1 MQYFLLLQLHQQR
14 ASQDLRIHLHF
25 PFHKMVCDH
34 FFTFFAFS
42 TIWHT
47 FFFSTFHKYYHPLSL
62 PSIVSISI
70 PQPQSKSYLH
80 LATIHSN
87 NPVPP
92 LSAILAIKGTSG
104 IQWVRAFCED
114 WRFIDL
120 SLLSRIMDRDKSLIP
135 YHSDS
140 ENRHVT
146 SSSLWRRY

>member
-1 MQYFLLLQLHQQR
+1 MSSFCNYISNALVKIWEFTYTFLSTKWYVIAFLLF
-14 ASQDLRIHLHF
+14 LHF
-25 PFHKMVCDH
+25 PQSGTHSFSVHFINIITHSASPPSSPSPSLNHKANLTH
-34 FFTFFAFS
+34 
-42 TIWHT
+42 
-47 FFFSTFHKYYHPLSL
+47 
-62 PSIVSISI
+62 
-70 PQPQSKSYLH
+70 H

-92 LSAILAIKGTSG
+92 LSAILAIKGASG
-104 IQWVRAFCED
+104 IQWVREFCED

-120 SLLSRIMDRDKSLIP
+120 SRLSRIMDRDKSLIP